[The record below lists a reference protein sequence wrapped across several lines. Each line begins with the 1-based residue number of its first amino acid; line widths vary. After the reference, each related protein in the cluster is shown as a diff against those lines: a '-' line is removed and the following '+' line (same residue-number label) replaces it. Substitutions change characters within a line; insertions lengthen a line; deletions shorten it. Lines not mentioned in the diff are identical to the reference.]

1 MLPTSSADRKD
12 VPLAT
17 GVLDYFP
24 AALAQVAKL
33 SKIGNDKH
41 NPGEE
46 LHHARGKSMDH
57 ADCILRHLAERGSVD
72 VDGFLHEVK
81 VAWRALA
88 LLQEVME
95 ERGAPLARAARVPE
109 DETPTPQLE
118 LPNLGW
124 FEGDASTTLPT
135 AGDIYVTNDHGHD
148 VRMVPVIT
156 GLGEEGEA
164 IYEVPNNIDER
175 IAGDTVGAKAVKNE
189 YYRDLIIGKTY
200 DVVGD
205 DQSAVYVCCLLLGFQ
220 DNGDAVFIPWGL
232 SSTHSLPA
240 DKLVPVQYTDHWAE
254 HLAQRADWLTWGI

>member
-33 SKIGNDKH
+33 SKQGNEKH

-72 VDGFLHEVK
+72 TDGFLHEVK

-88 LLQEVME
+88 LLQEAME
-95 ERGAPLARAARVPE
+95 ERGAPLARAARPAE
-109 DETPTPQLE
+109 ELPQLE
-118 LPNLGW
+118 LPNLAW
-124 FEGDASTTLPT
+124 FEDAGT
-135 AGDIYVTNDHGHD
+135 D
-148 VRMVPVIT
+148 VRNIPTIT
-156 GLGEEGEA
+156 NITDGEV
-164 IYEVPNNIDER
+164 YNNIDER
-175 IAGDTVGAKAVKNE
+175 IAGDTLQAKKIKNE

-200 DVVGD
+200 DVKG
-205 DQSAVYVCCLLLGFQ
+205 SYSCALLLGFR
-220 DNGDAVFIPWGL
+220 DNGNAVVIPWGL
-232 SSTHSLPA
+232 SATQAVDPDS
-240 DKLVPVQYTDHWAE
+240 VIPVAYSDHWAKNME
-254 HLAQRADWLTWGI
+254 LRAEWLAVNVSVV